1 MVNKASLSII
11 VLLILGITLS
21 RVHLNTGSS
30 VYSNKEITLQQ
41 DTHIDTTLHNNMFA
55 MSLVKKGL
63 SIALFYLAI
72 LPLVSANNSSVIYI
86 VTEHLPPYQIEAKNK
101 KLSGFAVDIIKETM
115 ARSHYAYSLKS
126 YPWVRS
132 YRLAQVKENHC
143 IFSVAR
149 LQSREALFKWVGP
162 ISHISNTTMWA
173 LKGRSIEVNNLDDA
187 KKYTIAVNRDDI
199 AHIGLMERGFNEGEH
214 LYVLDDAKSLVNLL
228 ITRPE
233 IDLIVA
239 DNTTIK
245 FRTELAGSTV
255 DQLQLIYEIEN
266 LSLNFY
272 FACSKKTNDNII
284 NHLSDKLQS
293 LYQDGTY
300 DAILDKWRDKLTRP
314 NL

>member
-1 MVNKASLSII
+1 MLQDKSSRAFSTQHQLSVVSQLKKLLCLASI
-11 VLLILGITLS
+11 V
-21 RVHLNTGSS
+21 
-30 VYSNKEITLQQ
+30 
-41 DTHIDTTLHNNMFA
+41 FA
-55 MSLVKKGL
+55 N
-63 SIALFYLAI
+63 A
-72 LPLVSANNSSVIYI
+72 VSAEAKNNPVIHL
-86 VTEHLPPYQIEAKNK
+86 VTEHLPPYQIESKHEE
-101 KLSGFAVDIIKETM
+101 LSGFAVDIIKETM
-115 ARSHYAYSLKS
+115 ARSRYAYSLKS

-149 LQSREALFKWVGP
+149 LKSREALFKWVGP

-173 LKGRSIEVNNLDDA
+173 LKDRSIEVNNLEDA

-199 AHIGLMERGFNEGEH
+199 AHIGLMERGFKEGEH

-245 FRTELAGSTV
+245 FRTELAGAKV
-255 DQLQLIYEIEN
+255 EQLQLIYEIEN

-272 FACSKKTNDNII
+272 FACSKQTDDDII

-293 LYQDGTY
+293 VYQDGTY
-300 DAILDKWRDKLTRP
+300 HTIIEKWRDKLTRP

>member
-1 MVNKASLSII
+1 MNEHHS
-11 VLLILGITLS
+11 G
-21 RVHLNTGSS
+21 R
-30 VYSNKEITLQQ
+30 EIKLQQ
-41 DTHIDTTLHNNMFA
+41 DTKNSMVNTNNNYP
-55 MSLVKKGL
+55 VKQMNKHL
-63 SIALFYLAI
+63 LLALFSLI
-72 LPLVSANNSSVIYI
+72 LLFFALLPSVNANENPIIYI

-101 KLSGFAVDIIKETM
+101 SLSGFAVDIIKETM

-173 LKGRSIEVNNLDDA
+173 LKDRSIEVNNLDDA

-199 AHIGLMERGFNEGEH
+199 AHIGLMERGFKEGEH

-245 FRTELAGSTV
+245 FRTELAGATV
-255 DQLQLIYEIEN
+255 EQLQLIYEIEN

-272 FACSKKTNDNII
+272 FACSKKTDDDII

-300 DAILDKWRDKLTRP
+300 GAILDKWRDKLTRP